1 MKSRDLLLEI
11 GTEEIPSRFIPP
23 ALSEVS
29 QAAAE
34 ELKAE
39 RLSFE
44 KIQVLGT
51 PRRIALIVRS
61 LAAKQE
67 DKTEEFKG
75 PAWAGAFDTSGNP
88 TKAARGFAKSK
99 GVEVEA
105 LEKREVGG
113 QEFAVAVI
121 RQEGKETPVILPEL
135 LEKVVKSI
143 TFPKSMYWDST
154 FHRFARP
161 VRWLLSVYG
170 EEYVDVKFG
179 TVRSDR
185 FTRGHRF
192 MGQKKIEIANVGEYL
207 EKLHDNFVI
216 ADPGK
221 RREKMLSGISAI
233 EKEIGGKAVLEK
245 DLVEENLFLVEYP
258 VPFYG
263 SFDPSFLD
271 IPEEVLVTTMK
282 NHQRYF
288 PVRDGSGALKPFFI
302 GVSNNRATNMS
313 VVREGNERVLK
324 ARLSDAAFFWTED
337 QKISLSAR
345 VDSLKKVIHHE
356 KLGTV
361 YEKVAQVRKLCASVC
376 EMIPLSKAD
385 TRLVDR
391 AAFLSRTDSVTDMVY
406 EFPEL
411 RGVMGREYALR
422 NGEDPRVALAL
433 YEQYLP
439 SFSGD
444 KVPSDMIGAIL
455 GVSERIDTVTGGFKA
470 GLQPTGSQDPYGI
483 RRASRT
489 LNEIVWGVGMDV
501 DVAELLDVSSGNRGL
516 SPEDREAVREFFLQ
530 RLHIQLRE
538 KDFSHEMTTLAL
550 SVTGSRPMQTLRFL
564 EAFREIQGAEWF
576 RGLITSAV
584 RVRNILQK
592 AEGPDHELEPGLFL
606 EDAEREL
613 FEAVDSLSPQV
624 AEAVKDCDWNRLT
637 KILAKLEPFIT
648 VFFDKVLVMDKE
660 ERIRNNR
667 IALLGRCNRLFK
679 SSGDLG
685 LLRT

>member
-1 MKSRDLLLEI
+1 
-11 GTEEIPSRFIPP
+11 
-23 ALSEVS
+23 
-29 QAAAE
+29 
-34 ELKAE
+34 
-39 RLSFE
+39 
-44 KIQVLGT
+44 
-51 PRRIALIVRS
+51 
-61 LAAKQE
+61 
-67 DKTEEFKG
+67 
-75 PAWAGAFDTSGNP
+75 
-88 TKAARGFAKSK
+88 
-99 GVEVEA
+99 
-105 LEKREVGG
+105 
-113 QEFAVAVI
+113 
-121 RQEGKETPVILPEL
+121 
-135 LEKVVKSI
+135 
-143 TFPKSMYWDST
+143 
-154 FHRFARP
+154 
-161 VRWLLSVYG
+161 
-170 EEYVDVKFG
+170 
-179 TVRSDR
+179 
-185 FTRGHRF
+185 
-192 MGQKKIEIANVGEYL
+192 
-207 EKLHDNFVI
+207 
-216 ADPGK
+216 
-221 RREKMLSGISAI
+221 MLSGISAI

-337 QKISLSAR
+337 QKIPLSAR

-455 GVSERIDTVTGGFKA
+455 GVCERIDTVTGGFKA